1 MEYVKKLVGEKT
13 YLTPLLPEHANLWFR
28 WHGDLES
35 VLIASAPGHRSPGSE
50 AEFREVIEAFISRKW
65 HPFLIVE
72 ADGDT
77 PVGWCALVQ
86 VDAVGRRATLAV
98 MIGEKDRRSQGLGR
112 DALRL
117 LLDYGFNV
125 LNLNSIE
132 LTVHEGNARAIACYE
147 RLGFQIVG
155 RKREARIHGPLKEDT
170 LLMDLLAS
178 EFESPFILPLIQ
190 GA

>member
-1 MEYVKKLVGEKT
+1 MEYVKKLIGEKT
-13 YLTPLLPEHANLWFR
+13 FLTPLLPEHAKLWVR

-35 VLIASAPGHRSPGSE
+35 AIIASAPGHRSPGSE
-50 AEFREVIEAFISRKW
+50 AEMREVIEAFISRKW

-72 ADGDT
+72 SEGDV

-86 VDAVGRRATLAV
+86 VDAVGRRATLAA

-132 LTVHEGNARAIACYE
+132 LTVHESNAQAIACYE
-147 RLGFQIVG
+147 RLGFQTIG

-178 EFESPFILPLIQ
+178 EFESRLILPLIR

>member
-1 MEYVKKLVGEKT
+1 M
-13 YLTPLLPEHANLWFR
+13 
-28 WHGDLES
+28 
-35 VLIASAPGHRSPGSE
+35 
-50 AEFREVIEAFISRKW
+50 REVIEAFISRKW

-72 ADGDT
+72 SEGDV

-86 VDAVGRRATLAV
+86 VDAVGRRATLAA

-132 LTVHEGNARAIACYE
+132 LTVHESNAQAIACYE
-147 RLGFQIVG
+147 RLGFQTIG

-178 EFESPFILPLIQ
+178 EFESRLILPLIR